1 MATRAEVRGIIYS
14 RIRPD
19 AGDQSELQLPEGKKS
34 AEFIASFVRSSLP
47 QLSQKETHHYLYK
60 NLTLVGTTKRNK
72 KKKGKTK
79 CLSAKERRELR
90 LFELNPEQQR
100 YELFLPLHELWKQYI
115 RDLCNG
121 LKPQT
126 STNVIQ
132 TKLMKA
138 DFHGAIVTVVK
149 SKCPSYVGITGII
162 LQEMKHIFK
171 IITVENKIKVIP
183 KQNNVFSV
191 EIDGF
196 VSHIYGNMFQLRS
209 SERSVKKFKGKGSID
224 L

>member
-100 YELFLPLHELWKQYI
+100 
-115 RDLCNG
+115 
-121 LKPQT
+121 

-171 IITVENKIKVIP
+171 IITVENQIKVIP
-183 KQNNVFSV
+183 KQNNIFSV

>member
-1 MATRAEVRGIIYS
+1 MATSSAIKGIIYS
-14 RIRPD
+14 RIRAD
-19 AGDQSELQLPEGKKS
+19 AEDQADVKLPEGKQS
-34 AEFIASFVRSSLP
+34 AKFVASFLRSSLP
-47 QLSQKETHHYLYK
+47 QLSPEEVKKYLYK
-60 NLTLVGTTKRNK
+60 NVTVVGVTTKFK
-72 KKKGKTK
+72 KKKRKAK

-90 LFELNPEQQR
+90 LFELKPEQQR

-126 STNVIQ
+126 STNMIQ

-149 SKCPSYVGITGII
+149 SKCPSFVGITGII

-171 IITVENKIKVIP
+171 IITVENKLKVIP
-183 KQNNVFSV
+183 KQNNIFSV

-196 VSHIYGNMFQLRS
+196 VSYIYGNMFQLRS

>member
-1 MATRAEVRGIIYS
+1 MAASSEIRRIIYS

-19 AGDQSELQLPEGKKS
+19 AGDNLELQLPEGKTS
-34 AEFIASFVRSSLP
+34 AKFVTSFLRSSVP
-47 QLSQKETHHYLYK
+47 QLRPEEVQNYLYK
-60 NLTLVGTTKRNK
+60 SLPLLCPTTKLK
-72 KKKGKTK
+72 KKKKRK
-79 CLSAKERRELR
+79 CLSAKERRDLR
-90 LFELNPEQQR
+90 IFELKPEQQR

-121 LKPQT
+121 LKPQM
-126 STNVIQ
+126 SMNMIQ

-149 SKCPSYVGITGII
+149 SKCPSNVGTTGII

-171 IITVENKIKVIP
+171 IITVENKLKVIP
-183 KQNNVFSV
+183 KQNNIFSV

-196 VSHIYGNMFQLRS
+196 ISYIYGNMFQLRS